1 MAVTA
6 KGDSIVASPNI
17 TNSATSASDNE
28 QRRTNALLERLL
40 NKDSNVYMDSD
51 KVGTAFAKNAS
62 F

>member
-17 TNSATSASDNE
+17 TNSANSSNNE
-28 QRRTNALLERLL
+28 QRRTNDLLERLL
-40 NKDSNVYMDSD
+40 SKDSNVYMDSD
-51 KVGTAFAKNAS
+51 KVGTAFAKSAS